1 MKSSVKSS
9 VKVLELIQKD
19 NHITIPELA
28 TELSL
33 STRGIEKILKKLQAA
48 NRLTRIEPA
57 NGGYWQVNKWQGG
70 KRWNRLLQ

>member
-1 MKSSVKSS
+1 MKKIHIKCGLNLSFS
-9 VKVLELIQKD
+9 

-48 NRLTRIEPA
+48 NRLTRIGPA
-57 NGGYWQVNKWQGG
+57 NGGHWQVTE
-70 KRWNRLLQ
+70 